1 MFHRIIFLL
10 LIVSSL
16 SCNFNR
22 CADCFQS
29 FSEHRLQ
36 ELFNSNAARN
46 SVNVHSN
53 TRHSSHYKS
62 ENRMAVQVILEIFL
76 TVCIVKYCF
85 LSEVCR
91 YDKNSAS
98 CYCFTSDVMYK
109 RYKRLVYKYTHP
121 DLLTRFCKVNL
132 SNAKKLA

>member
-22 CADCFQS
+22 YADCFQS

-36 ELFNSNAARN
+36 EFSKCRALNHQIKNKHDKFFIILERN

-53 TRHSSHYKS
+53 TRYSSHYKS
-62 ENRMAVQVILEIFL
+62 ENRMAV
-76 TVCIVKYCF
+76 
-85 LSEVCR
+85 
-91 YDKNSAS
+91 
-98 CYCFTSDVMYK
+98 
-109 RYKRLVYKYTHP
+109 
-121 DLLTRFCKVNL
+121 
-132 SNAKKLA
+132 